1 MNKRIYKIK
10 DQIIEIKEAA
20 IKRVEEEYKKR
31 YPESDNEVRF
41 MVSYVLPMFN
51 VKNKYFAVIVKSIER
66 YKDPDGEKHFLKKFN
81 KYGDPVFDRRINVVI
96 KVYVK
101 SAYTYTIEGVG
112 DPEDIIDDDL

>member
-10 DQIIEIKEAA
+10 DQINEIKEAA
-20 IKRVEEEYKKR
+20 IKRAEEEYKKR
-31 YPESDNEVRF
+31 YPNSTNEVKF
-41 MVSYVLPMFN
+41 VVYYVLPMFN
-51 VKNKYFAVIVKSIER
+51 VKNKYFAVLVRSYER
-66 YKDPDGEKHFLKKFN
+66 YKDPNGDKHFVKKIN
-81 KYGDPVFDRRINVVI
+81 EYGDPVIDRRINVMI